1 MMWILVLLAI
11 CVLAYFVA
19 RWGKSTGTSKE
30 IPIEFSPS
38 WRLILDQRVLFYHNL
53 NREEKVRFERDVSRF
68 IKKVRITGVNAEI
81 DITDKLL
88 VASSAA
94 IPVFGFPDW
103 DYTFLDEVLLYPGSF
118 DRNFNINSREEFIT
132 GMVGNGSME
141 GKMILSKPSLHLGFT
156 NETDKQNV
164 GVHEFIHL
172 LDKEDGEIDGIPA
185 TLMNK
190 KFSIPWLQLI
200 REKTEEM
207 QKGDKDI
214 NPYGGTHEREFFAVA
229 GEYFFERPHLLRE
242 NHPELYLLLSRA
254 FNQDTAG
261 LLKVSRLPK
270 AEIERNDPCPCGSGL
285 KFKKCCLNK

>member
-68 IKKVRITGVNAEI
+68 IKKVRITGVNTEI

-103 DYTFLDEVLLYPGSF
+103 DYTFLNEVLLYPGSF